1 MGGATMSATQIPTFE
16 ELREMFR
23 VTGEQFRET
32 RESIAEL
39 RLAQKESEARF
50 DRQMSK
56 LGNRIG
62 ELVEAM
68 VEGGIVRLFR
78 ELGYDFDMYAR
89 RGASFGNRELG
100 ISGEIDF
107 FLENGDYACLVE
119 VKTNLSEDDV
129 RDHMERL
136 EKFRKCSDIKGDK
149 RRFIAAVGGGVV
161 RDNVRKFALSQGIYV
176 IQQSGENV
184 EVIAPEGKP
193 KLW

>member
-1 MGGATMSATQIPTFE
+1 MSVAKIPTFE
-16 ELREMFR
+16 ELREM
-23 VTGEQFRET
+23 FRET

-39 RLAQKESEARF
+39 RLAQKET
-50 DRQMSK
+50 DRQMRESDEKFNRQIAK

-68 VEGGIVRLFR
+68 VEGGVVRLFR

-89 RGASFGNRELG
+89 RGAAFGNRELG

-119 VKTNLSEDDV
+119 VKTNLSVSDIDDHAE
-129 RDHMERL
+129 RMEN
-136 EKFRKCSDIKGDK
+136 FRKCCDLKGDK
-149 RRFIAAVGGGVV
+149 RKFIAAAGGGVV
-161 RDNVRKFALSQGIYV
+161 RENVRKYALSQGMFV

-184 EVIAPEGKP
+184 EVIPPEGKP
-193 KLW
+193 REW